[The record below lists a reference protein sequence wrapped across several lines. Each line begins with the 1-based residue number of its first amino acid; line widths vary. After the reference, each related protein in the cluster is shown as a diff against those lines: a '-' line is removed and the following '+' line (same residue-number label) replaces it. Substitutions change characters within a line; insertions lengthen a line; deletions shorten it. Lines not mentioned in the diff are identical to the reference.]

1 MNFTY
6 WTLIILVLLASGNI
20 LNFIDSI
27 DGEKHKISSRNKL
40 GLAWFLGAVSLAA
53 LILLRKELGV

>member
-27 DGEKHKISSRNKL
+27 DGEKHNINSRSKL
-40 GLAWFLGAVSLAA
+40 GMAWFLGGISIVVLM
-53 LILLRKELGV
+53 LLRKGLGV

>member
-6 WTLIILVLLASGNI
+6 WTVIILVLLASGNI

-27 DGEKHKISSRNKL
+27 DGEKHRVGSRTKL
-40 GLAWFLGAVSLAA
+40 GWACLVGSFAT
-53 LILLRKELGV
+53 LIVIHFKNVLGV